1 MLRKVWKIL
10 WISTLSFIAFV
21 IIVATLV
28 HIFVPEDELKKASA
42 PETVEPAEPEPPSI
56 QYKTVDWT
64 QTPEG
69 QGLAVGDWIVARGH
83 PDALISA
90 MRTFKGHLHQLG
102 SIDTSSGYYDLGT
115 LRGNTVQVFELSY
128 IENGSIGVIPAK
140 SPIPPNIKIRSILV
154 FNIPNSTQHSAIK
167 QFNLLRLHRLDAI
180 TDIIISGRIKRIGA
194 SREKDGHLRQSLTL
208 EDEGCTFQLTA
219 APEQIARAM
228 EQAKAN
234 AAAVKQKFDQLRSQF
249 LGWGFQLQHWNTSE
263 YVQSRMHNPKSF
275 KHVRTT
281 FTTNEAESYRLI
293 NMKYRGT
300 NVYNA
305 VVTHTIRV
313 KVTLDGKVIGV
324 VSDQ

>member
-10 WISTLSFIAFV
+10 WISTLSFIAFG

-28 HIFVPEDELKKASA
+28 HIFVPEEELKKASA

-64 QTPEG
+64 QTPEE

-83 PDALISA
+83 PDGLISA

-102 SIDTSSGYYDLGT
+102 SIDTSSGYYHLEK
-115 LRGNTVQVFELSY
+115 LRNDTVQVFELSY

-140 SPIPPNIKIRSILV
+140 SPLPSNIKIRSILV
-154 FNIPNSTQHSAIK
+154 FEIPNATQHSAIT

-194 SREKDGHLRQSLTL
+194 PEEKDGHLRQGLTL
-208 EDEGCTFQLTA
+208 EDELCTFQLIA
-219 APEQIARAM
+219 APGQIARAM
-228 EQAKAN
+228 EQAKAS
-234 AAAVKQKFDQLRSQF
+234 AAAVKQKYEELQSQF
-249 LGWGFQLQHWNTSE
+249 SAWHGGHKKTTAYIKN
-263 YVQSRMHNPKSF
+263 RMHNPKSF
-275 KHVRTT
+275 EHVRTVH
-281 FTTNEAESYRLI
+281 TTHAEEGYRVI
-293 NMKYRGT
+293 TTTYRGT
-300 NVYNA
+300 NMFGA
-305 VVTHTIRV
+305 IVTNTIRV
-313 KVTLDGKVIGV
+313 KVTLDGNVIGV